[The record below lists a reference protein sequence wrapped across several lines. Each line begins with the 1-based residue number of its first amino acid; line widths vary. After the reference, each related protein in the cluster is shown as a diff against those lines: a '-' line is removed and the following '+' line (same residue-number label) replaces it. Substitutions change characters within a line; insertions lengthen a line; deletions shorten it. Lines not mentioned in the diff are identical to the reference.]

1 LAAADALKRE
11 AISLMDEA
19 QDTAADITR
28 LRGAADADI
37 SAAMQETARLQE
49 FIALAENSVASMVR
63 IS

>member
-19 QDTAADITR
+19 QDTAADITS